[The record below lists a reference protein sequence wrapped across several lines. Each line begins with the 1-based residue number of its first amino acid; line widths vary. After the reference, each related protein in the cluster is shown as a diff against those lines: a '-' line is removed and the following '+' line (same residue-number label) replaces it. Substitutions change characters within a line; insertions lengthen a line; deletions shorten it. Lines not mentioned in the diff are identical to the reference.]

1 MLLPHLSLPFYLK
14 NSDLIEKNV
23 ILRVLEMLALGTT
36 LMTVSIWEKTKNESR
51 LFIGGKD

>member
-1 MLLPHLSLPFYLK
+1 MLLLHLSLPFYLK

-23 ILRVLEMLALGTT
+23 ILRVLEMLSLGTT